1 MPEYADASAY
11 WDRALSEIELTAPG
25 ADMADPT
32 GAEVIVFREKKA
44 DPRGIRA
51 FHAVGGAY
59 GFTEES
65 GDASPRSSHPAYI
78 GG

>member
-11 WDRALSEIELTAPG
+11 LDRALSEIELTAPG
-25 ADMADPT
+25 ADMADPG
-32 GAEVIVFREKKA
+32 GAEAVVFREKKP

-51 FHAVGGAY
+51 FHEVGGAY
-59 GFTEES
+59 GFTKES
-65 GDASPRSSHPAYI
+65 GDASPRPSHPAYI